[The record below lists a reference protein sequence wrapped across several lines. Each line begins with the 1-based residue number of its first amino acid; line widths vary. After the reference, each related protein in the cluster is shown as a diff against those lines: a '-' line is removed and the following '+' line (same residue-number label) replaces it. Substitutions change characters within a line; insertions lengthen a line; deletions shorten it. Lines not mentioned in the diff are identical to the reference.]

1 MKFERHILFLS
12 LASGL
17 LSMVIALIC
26 LWISP
31 ATLHIRVTLTLL
43 MLLWSVAFSLTVRS
57 KVAFPLRTMANLV
70 GALGEGDYSMRI
82 KRGPRDDV
90 MGELATE
97 VNALSQFLQEQRFS
111 VMESTA
117 LLHKVLAEID
127 ISLFGFDAD
136 NRLQWINESGQKLMA
151 GTSGTLMGR
160 KADAL
165 GLTVCLTGST
175 PRLIDLSLPGRIG
188 RWELRRTTYRDKGQ
202 SHHLVF
208 LSDMTRTLHEEER
221 LAWKRLLKIL
231 RHEINNSLAPIQS
244 VAQTL
249 QRQIPTAV
257 GADVLY
263 EDLREGLQIIAERSD
278 ILGTFIASYSQLTRL
293 PEPTLAPL
301 DVMTWIKHVVGLET
315 RLSVDLSGG
324 PPVTICADRSQL
336 DQLLINVLS
345 NAVEA
350 SLQAHPNA
358 DGKVSIAWHLQE
370 EFLVIPINDDGSGL
384 NTDKDPFVPFFT
396 TKPKGSGIGLAL
408 SRQIA
413 EAHDGEIT
421 LVNRTDH
428 SGCCAELRLPVKPRE
443 QMTDDG

>member
-1 MKFERHILFLS
+1 MKFERNILCLA

-17 LSMVIALIC
+17 LSTIIAMIC

-31 ATLHIRVTLTLL
+31 ATLHMRVTLTLL
-43 MLLWSVAFSLTVRS
+43 MLLWSVAFSLAVRS
-57 KVAFPLRTMANLV
+57 KVAFPLRTMANLL

-82 KRGPRDDV
+82 KRGPRGDV

-151 GTSGTLMGR
+151 DTSGTLMGR
-160 KADAL
+160 TADAL
-165 GLTVCLTGST
+165 GLTVCLTGIT

-202 SHHLVF
+202 SHYLVF

-221 LAWKRLLKIL
+221 LAWKRLIQIL

-249 QRQIPTAV
+249 QHQVPPAGDGDSSYDDI
-257 GADVLY
+257 
-263 EDLREGLQIIAERSD
+263 REGLEIIAERSD
-278 ILGTFIASYSQLTRL
+278 ILGKFIDSYSQLTRL
-293 PEPTLAPL
+293 PEPTIAAL
-301 DVMTWIKHVVGLET
+301 DVTTWIKHVVGLET
-315 RLSVDLSGG
+315 RLSVDLSTG
-324 PPVTICADRSQL
+324 PPVTIHADRSQL

-350 SLQAHPNA
+350 SLQAHPSA
-358 DGKVSIAWHLQE
+358 DGKVSIAWHLQG
-370 EFLVIPINDDGSGL
+370 EFLVIPIKDDGPGL

-396 TKPKGSGIGLAL
+396 TKPEGSGIGLAL

-413 EAHDGEIT
+413 EAHEGEIS

-428 SGCCAELRLPVKPRE
+428 SGCCAELRLPIKPRE
-443 QMTDDG
+443 RATEE